1 MLGPPLVIGDRSD
14 PHVNAVAEAMKSM
27 GIQPVALD
35 VLTLSEHRWRRHN
48 EAFEIVVED
57 EWVAPRRGWLRRL
70 SPAGHHHGVQ
80 LGSRDA
86 AEAAARLALI
96 ASLTEA
102 GLKWLSDYWTVL
114 RAENKMIQYAVAG
127 RLGIPVPAAAV
138 ASDIS
143 SVDEEIG
150 NPVVVKPLG
159 PGDYLVDGQAFA
171 VHSRVARRGDDS
183 LAGLSL
189 APFIVQRRVDALRHL
204 RGGYGPR
211 RELGGRA

>member
-1 MLGPPLVIGDRSD
+1 
-14 PHVNAVAEAMKSM
+14 MKSM

-204 RGGYGPR
+204 RGGYGALR
-211 RELGGRA
+211 HQAW